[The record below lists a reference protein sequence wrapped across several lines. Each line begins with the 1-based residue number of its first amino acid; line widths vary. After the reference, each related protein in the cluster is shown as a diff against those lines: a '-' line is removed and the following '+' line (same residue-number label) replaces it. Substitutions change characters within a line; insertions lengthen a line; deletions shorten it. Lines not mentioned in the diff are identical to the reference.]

1 MKKNVLSLFT
11 LASLVAALVVIYPQ
25 ASLGAEQDQYSP
37 ERSGKQDQT
46 QIIPPESDKMAARRV
61 LAPHSVTIQT
71 SLQTAIEEVKGLRTQ
86 LNAVDK
92 PSPNVVSHFKTY
104 GKEINS
110 DMNMA
115 MTHEGELSK
124 TIKQF
129 PELARSDEF
138 KILKPTLNDARKVN
152 QDFQSKISRS
162 DYWDNKRQVLLD
174 LDMLEKRLMS
184 ALDKA
189 KSFNADRLD
198 ITAIG

>member
-1 MKKNVLSLFT
+1 MKKNVLSLFA
-11 LASLVAALVVIYPQ
+11 LAGLVAALVVMFQ
-25 ASLGAEQDQYSP
+25 KASLGAEDDQYRP
-37 ERSGKQDQT
+37 DSGKQERSQMT
-46 QIIPPESDKMAARRV
+46 SPESDKTAARRA

-86 LNAVDK
+86 LNVVDR

-124 TIKQF
+124 SIQQF
-129 PELARSDEF
+129 PEIAKSDEF
-138 KILKPTLNDARKVN
+138 RMLKPTLNDARKVS

-162 DYWDNKRQVLLD
+162 DYWDNKKQVLLD